1 MATTGAV
8 SRKRQEAQTQ
18 GKRWRDTMATLWQD
32 TRYGFRMLR
41 KKPGFTAVALI
52 TLAVGIGANTIM
64 FSVVNTLLFRPLNV
78 KDPDRLVRC
87 AIGRFSLLP
96 YAGYVDLRDNNPVF
110 SDLIAH
116 SYYGGVPDT
125 LVRDGSVMPVAS
137 LFVSANY
144 FTALGA
150 APIYGRTF
158 LPEEEVGGAEPAVV
172 LSYRTWQRLGAEP
185 KIVGKEYVR
194 INGTLCRIIGVAP
207 KTFTG
212 AAVVGPDVWLPLGTG
227 GLVYRYFREEPEKPD
242 DTWYYPPSAIV
253 GRLKPGLSVS
263 EAQAR
268 LQSVLPHLK
277 QTYPR
282 WGIRWQKEGAMF
294 RLCPLPRLNAGAED
308 SDRPALG
315 RISLG
320 LMGISGVVLLIACLN
335 LANMI
340 VVQGAGRQREIA
352 IRAAVGGARL
362 RIMRQLLIE
371 SLLLAVFGGILA
383 VVVALWGIRILKLWA
398 ALGRLPMYLG
408 EAVGSGIA
416 LDMRVI
422 GATLSFCLI
431 ATVLFGLQPA
441 LRLSGR
447 DLCGDLKESG
457 RGVLQATRR
466 RRWIF
471 PRGLSVLG
479 QMALSVALV
488 MTATLLARTA
498 LRAAWTEPGF
508 GLDGKVIVTVKP
520 FAGGYSI
527 AQARQACETLA
538 ERLKED
544 PEIQA
549 VGLSCKSP
557 VDLGW
562 WPWSCQRVV
571 EYMPG
576 GADEASGSLL
586 TKALHQYEVNGD
598 YFQAMGI
605 RLWQGRPF
613 GPLDSVP
620 EAEEVV
626 IIDELLA
633 RKLRPDGR
641 ALGCLIQYGDD
652 GLSSPRRVVGIVPN
666 LQSVW
671 GNGEVQPLVYEPI
684 KAHHMPASIHL
695 CARSSALGAE
705 AALVR
710 TIRARIQKID
720 PRLPVVAVASLADRH
735 RNHPTVLFT
744 GVVAR
749 LAVMFGAMALFLA
762 GMGLYAVKSHMVA
775 ARTPEIGIRMALGAT
790 QRDILTLVLR
800 QGAISTFVGLLAGM
814 LLALVMTRVIRSALY
829 GVSTVD
835 LVSIVV
841 TVVVL
846 TATSLL
852 ATYIPARRALRID
865 PKTALQYE

>member
-1 MATTGAV
+1 
-8 SRKRQEAQTQ
+8 
-18 GKRWRDTMATLWQD
+18 MATLWQD
-32 TRYGFRMLR
+32 IRYGFRMLR
-41 KKPGFTAVALI
+41 KKPGFTAIALI
-52 TLAVGIGANTIM
+52 TLAIGIGANTIM
-64 FSVVNTLLFRPLNV
+64 FSVVNTLLFRPLHV

-87 AIGRFSLLP
+87 EFDKLNIVP
-96 YAGYVDLRDNNPVF
+96 YTGYVDLRDNNPVF

-125 LVRDGSVMPVAS
+125 LVRDGSVMQVAA

-144 FTALGA
+144 FAVLGV
-150 APIYGRTF
+150 APLYGRTF
-158 LPEEEVGGAEPAVV
+158 LPEEEVAGGEPVVV

-185 KIVGKEYVR
+185 EIVGKYVR
-194 INGTLCRIIGVAP
+194 LYSTLFRIIGVVP

-212 AAVVGPDVWLPLGTG
+212 TAVVGPDVWLPLGTG
-227 GLVYRYFREEPEKPD
+227 GLVYRYFREKPEKMPD
-242 DTWYYPPSAIV
+242 EIWHYPPSVLV
-253 GRLKPGLSVS
+253 GRLKPGLGIS

-268 LQSVLPHLK
+268 LQSVLPRLK
-277 QTYPR
+277 QIYPER
-282 WGIRWQKEGAMF
+282 FKETAMF
-294 RLCPLPRLNAGAED
+294 RLRPLPRLNAGGVD
-308 SDRPALG
+308 NDRPTLG

-335 LANMI
+335 LASMI
-340 VVQGAGRQREIA
+340 VVQGEGRHREIA
-352 IRAAVGGARL
+352 IRAAIGGGRL

-371 SLLLAVFGGILA
+371 SLLLAAFGGILA

-398 ALGRLPMYLG
+398 AMGQLPMQLG
-408 EAVGSGIA
+408 EAVASGIA
-416 LDMRVI
+416 LDVRVLA
-422 GATLSFCLI
+422 ATLSFCLI
-431 ATVLFGLQPA
+431 ATVLFGLKPA

-466 RRWIF
+466 RRWIL
-471 PRGLSVLG
+471 PRGLSVLC

-498 LRAAWTEPGF
+498 LRAARTEPGF
-508 GLDGKVIVTVKP
+508 GLDGKVIVSVGA

-538 ERLKED
+538 ERLKDD

-549 VGLSCKSP
+549 VGLSRKSP

-562 WPWSCQRVV
+562 WPWSCERVV
-571 EYMPG
+571 EYVPG

-586 TKALHQYEVNGD
+586 TKKLHQYEVNGD
-598 YFQAMGI
+598 YFKAMGI
-605 RLWQGRPF
+605 RLLQGRPF
-613 GPLDSVP
+613 GPLDSAP
-620 EAEEVV
+620 DAEEVV

-684 KAHHMPASIHL
+684 KANHVPESIHL
-695 CARSSALGAE
+695 QARSTAPGAE

-710 TIRARIQKID
+710 TIGERIRKID
-720 PRLPVVAVASLADRH
+720 PRLPVVSVASLADRH

-744 GVVAR
+744 RVVAR

-762 GMGLYAVKSHMVA
+762 GLGLYAIKSHMVA

-790 QRDILTLVLR
+790 RRDILTLVLR
-800 QGAISTFVGLLAGM
+800 QGAISTFVGLLVGI
-814 LLALVMTRVIRSALY
+814 LLAIVMTRVIRSALQ
-829 GVSTVD
+829 GISTID

>member
-1 MATTGAV
+1 M
-8 SRKRQEAQTQ
+8 E
-18 GKRWRDTMATLWQD
+18 TLGQD
-32 TRYGFRMLR
+32 TRYGVRMLR
-41 KKPGFTAVALI
+41 KKPGFTAIALI
-52 TLAVGIGANTIM
+52 TLAIGIGANTIM
-64 FSVVNTLLFRPLNV
+64 FSVVNTLLFRPLPI

-87 AIGRFSLLP
+87 EFDKLNIVP
-96 YAGYVDLRDNNPVF
+96 YAGYLYLRDNNPVF
-110 SDLIAH
+110 SDLIAN

-125 LVRDGSVMPVAS
+125 LVRDGSVMPVAA

-144 FTALGA
+144 FSALGV
-150 APIYGRTF
+150 APLHGRTF
-158 LPEEEVGGAEPAVV
+158 LPEEELGGAEPVVV
-172 LSYRTWQRLGAEP
+172 LSYRTWRRLGAGPE
-185 KIVGKEYVR
+185 IVGQYVR
-194 INGTLCRIIGVAP
+194 VSGTLCRIIGVAP

-212 AAVVGPDVWLPLGTG
+212 TAVVGPDVWLPLGTG
-227 GLVYRYFREEPEKPD
+227 GLVYRYFQEKPEKP
-242 DTWYYPPSAIV
+242 TEIWYYPPSVLV
-253 GRLKPGLSVS
+253 GRLKPGVSLS

-277 QTYPR
+277 QMYPER
-282 WGIRWQKEGAMF
+282 FKNTVMF
-294 RLCPLPRLNAGAED
+294 RLRPLPRLNAGGVD
-308 SDRPALG
+308 NDRPTLG

-352 IRAAVGGARL
+352 IRAAIGGGRL
-362 RIMRQLLIE
+362 RIVRQLLIE

-383 VVVALWGIRILKLWA
+383 VAVALWGIRILKLWA
-398 ALGRLPMYLG
+398 AMGRLPMYLG
-408 EAVGSGIA
+408 EAIASGIA
-416 LDMRVI
+416 LDVRVLA
-422 GATLSFCLI
+422 ATLGFCLI

-457 RGVLQATRR
+457 RGVLQAMRTRR
-466 RRWIF
+466 WF
-471 PRGLSVLG
+471 VPRGLSVLC

-508 GLDGKVIVTVKP
+508 GLGGKVIVTVKP
-520 FAGGYSI
+520 YAGGYSI

-562 WPWSCQRVV
+562 WPWSCARVV
-571 EYMPG
+571 EYVPG

-586 TKALHQYEVNGD
+586 SKALHQYEVNGD

-605 RLWQGRPF
+605 RLLQGRPF
-613 GPLDSVP
+613 GPLDSAP
-620 EAEEVV
+620 DAEPVV

-641 ALGCLIQYGDD
+641 ALGCLIQYGTNW
-652 GLSSPRRVVGIVPN
+652 LPPPRRVVGIVPN
-666 LQSVW
+666 LRSAW
-671 GNGEVQPLVYEPI
+671 GNGEVQSHVYEPLQ
-684 KAHHMPASIHL
+684 AHHMPASIHL
-695 CARSSALGAE
+695 RARSTALGAE

-710 TIRARIQKID
+710 TIGARIGKID
-720 PRLPVVAVASLADRH
+720 PRLPVVSVASLADRH

-744 GVVAR
+744 RVVAR

-790 QRDILTLVLR
+790 RRDILTLVLR

-814 LLALVMTRVIRSALY
+814 LLALVMTRVIRSALH

>member
-1 MATTGAV
+1 MSTTEAV
-8 SRKRQEAQTQ
+8 SRKRQESQTQ
-18 GKRWRDTMATLWQD
+18 GKRWRDTMETLWQD
-32 TRYGFRMLR
+32 IRYGFRMLR
-41 KKPGFTAVALI
+41 KKPGFAAIALV
-52 TLAVGIGANTIM
+52 TLAIGIGANTIM
-64 FSVVNTLLFRPLNV
+64 FSVVNTLLFRPLHV

-87 AIGRFSLLP
+87 EFDKFNLVL

-110 SDLIAH
+110 SDLIAN
-116 SYYGGVPDT
+116 SYYGGVPAV
-125 LVRDGSVMPVAS
+125 LVRDGSVMQVAP

-144 FTALGA
+144 FTALGV
-150 APIYGRTF
+150 APLYGRTF
-158 LPEEEVGGAEPAVV
+158 LPEEELGGAEPVMV
-172 LSYRTWQRLGAEP
+172 LSYRTWQRLGAAPE
-185 KIVGKEYVR
+185 IVGQYVR
-194 INGTLCRIIGVAP
+194 VNGALCRIIGVVP

-212 AAVVGPDVWLPLGTG
+212 TAVVGPDVWLPLGTG
-227 GLVYRYFREEPEKPD
+227 GLVRRYYQEKPEKPTE
-242 DTWYYPPSAIV
+242 TWYYPPSVLV
-253 GRLKPGLSVS
+253 GRLKPGVSIS

-268 LQSVLPHLK
+268 MQSVVPRLK
-277 QTYPR
+277 QMYPR
-282 WGIRWQKEGAMF
+282 LFEGKVMF
-294 RLCPLPRLNAGAED
+294 RLRPLPRLNAGAGD
-308 SDRPALG
+308 NDRPVLD
-315 RISLG
+315 RISLV
-320 LMGISGVVLLIACLN
+320 LMGVSGFVLLIACLN
-335 LANMI
+335 LANMM
-340 VVQGAGRQREIA
+340 VVQGGGRQREIA
-352 IRAAVGGARL
+352 IRAAIGGGRL
-362 RIMRQLLIE
+362 RIMRQLFVE
-371 SLLLAVFGGILA
+371 SLLLSVFGGILA
-383 VVVALWGIRILKLWA
+383 MAVALWGIRILKLWA

-408 EAVGSGIA
+408 EAIGSGIA
-416 LDMRVI
+416 LDVRVL
-422 GATLSFCLI
+422 GATLGFCLI
-431 ATVLFGLQPA
+431 ATVLFGLKPA

-457 RGVLQATRR
+457 RGVLQAPRT
-466 RRWIF
+466 RRWIL
-471 PRGLSVLG
+471 PRGLSVLC

-498 LRAAWTEPGF
+498 LRATRAEPGF

-527 AQARQACETLA
+527 AQARQACEALA

-562 WPWSCQRVV
+562 WPWSCARVV
-571 EYMPG
+571 EYVPG

-586 TKALHQYEVNGD
+586 TTELHQYEVNGD

-605 RLWQGRPF
+605 RLLQGRPF
-613 GPLDSVP
+613 GPLDSAP
-620 EAEEVV
+620 DAEEVV

-641 ALGCLIQYGDD
+641 ALGCLVQYGDD

-671 GNGEVQPLVYEPI
+671 GNGQVQPLVYEPI

-695 CARSSALGAE
+695 RARSTALGAE

-710 TIRARIQKID
+710 TIGARIRKID

-735 RNHPTVLFT
+735 RHSPTVLFT

-790 QRDILTLVLR
+790 RRDILTLVLC
-800 QGAISTFVGLLAGM
+800 QGAISTFVGLLVGM
-814 LLALVMTRVIRSALY
+814 LLAIVMTRVIRSALY

-835 LVSIVV
+835 LASIVV

-865 PKTALQYE
+865 PKMALQYE

>member
-1 MATTGAV
+1 
-8 SRKRQEAQTQ
+8 
-18 GKRWRDTMATLWQD
+18 MATLWQD
-32 TRYGFRMLR
+32 VRYGFRMLR
-41 KKPGFTAVALI
+41 KKPGFTAIALI

-64 FSVVNTLLFRPLNV
+64 FSVVNTLLFRPLPI

-87 AIGRFSLLP
+87 EFDKLRPFL
-96 YAGYVDLRDNNPVF
+96 YAGYLYLRDNNPVF
-110 SDLIAH
+110 SDLIAN
-116 SYYGGVPDT
+116 SYYGGVPHT
-125 LVRDGSVMPVAS
+125 LVRDGSVMPVAA

-144 FTALGA
+144 FTVLGV
-150 APIYGRTF
+150 APLYGRTF
-158 LPEEEVGGAEPAVV
+158 LPEEEVGGAEPVVV
-172 LSYRTWQRLGAEP
+172 LSYRTWRRLGAGPE
-185 KIVGKEYVR
+185 IVGQYVR
-194 INGTLCRIIGVAP
+194 VSGTLCRVIGVAP

-212 AAVVGPDVWLPLGTG
+212 TAVVGPDVWLPLGMG
-227 GLVYRYFREEPEKPD
+227 GLVYRYFQEKPEKP
-242 DTWYYPPSAIV
+242 TEVWYYPPSVLV
-253 GRLKPGLSVS
+253 GRLKPGVSLS

-268 LQSVLPHLK
+268 LQSMFPHLK
-277 QTYPR
+277 QMYPR
-282 WGIRWQKEGAMF
+282 MHEETHMF
-294 RLCPLPRLNAGAED
+294 CLRPLPRLNAGGVD
-308 SDRPALG
+308 NDRPALG

-320 LMGISGVVLLIACLN
+320 LMGVSGFVLLIACLN
-335 LANMI
+335 LASMM
-340 VVQGAGRQREIA
+340 VVQGGGRQREIA
-352 IRAAVGGARL
+352 IRAAIGGGRL
-362 RIMRQLLIE
+362 RIVRQLLVE
-371 SLLLAVFGGILA
+371 SLLLSVFGGILA

-398 ALGRLPMYLG
+398 AMGQLPMYLG
-408 EAVGSGIA
+408 EAIGSGIA
-416 LDMRVI
+416 LDVRVLA
-422 GATLSFCLI
+422 ATLGFCLI

-457 RGVLQATRR
+457 RGVLEAMRTRR
-466 RRWIF
+466 WGV
-471 PRGLSVLG
+471 PRGLSVLC

-498 LRAAWTEPGF
+498 LRAARTEPGF

-520 FAGGYSI
+520 YAGGYSI

-562 WPWSCQRVV
+562 WPWSCERVV
-571 EYMPG
+571 EYVPG
-576 GADEASGSLL
+576 GADEVSGSLL

-598 YFQAMGI
+598 YFKAMGI
-605 RLWQGRPF
+605 RLLQGRPF

-620 EAEEVV
+620 DAEEVV

-633 RKLRPDGR
+633 RKLRPNGS

-684 KAHHMPASIHL
+684 QAHHVPESIHL
-695 CARSSALGAE
+695 RARSTAPGAE

-710 TIRARIQKID
+710 SIGARIQKID
-720 PRLPVVAVASLADRH
+720 PRLPVVSVASLADRH
-735 RNHPTVLFT
+735 RHSPTVVFA

-762 GMGLYAVKSHMVA
+762 GMGLYAVTSHMVA

-790 QRDILTLVLR
+790 RRDILTLVLR
-800 QGAISTFVGLLAGM
+800 QGATSTFAGLLVGM
-814 LLALVMTRVIRSALY
+814 LLALVMTRVIRSALQ
-829 GVSTVD
+829 GISTID

-852 ATYIPARRALRID
+852 ATYIPARRALRVD
-865 PKTALQYE
+865 PKMALQYE